1 MIRIY
6 SKNSRGEAVYVNGV
20 LDLQDDMIRTDNLIK
35 IVNENLGIPVESV
48 FMNEAQEDKVDK
60 KGFPQKEATLIR
72 WANGLGNSR

>member
-6 SKNSRGEAVYVNGV
+6 TQNASLEAIYVKGILEHQDNGIELHDFV
-20 LDLQDDMIRTDNLIK
+20 AL
-35 IVNENLGIPVESV
+35 VNENLGLPIEFV
-48 FMNEAQEDKVDK
+48 FLNEAQEDKVDK